1 MKLKTKSVVLK
12 DGTRVVINV
21 SDFNP
26 ALHSEPSK
34 KPPTFPKRKTGR
46 G

>member
-21 SDFNP
+21 SDFDP

-34 KPPTFPKRKTGR
+34 KLPTLIKRKTGR